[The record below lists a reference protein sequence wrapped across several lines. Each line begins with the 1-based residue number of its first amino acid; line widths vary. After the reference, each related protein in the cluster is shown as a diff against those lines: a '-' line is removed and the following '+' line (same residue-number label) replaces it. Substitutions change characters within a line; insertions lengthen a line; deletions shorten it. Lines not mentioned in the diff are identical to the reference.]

1 MNFAVDTTFFGHEE
15 AYSKKLSLS
24 TSLFTKDLL
33 DGFEQ
38 LGKSADFTLIVSENH
53 VELMNYLFPNYK
65 KIVIRWWPLTIVS
78 EISGGKIK
86 ATRLLKKLGIYSRIV
101 SKHNFDLIW
110 FPFTLQCTYV
120 STNIKGVCTIH
131 DLYDVHRR
139 DNQESFKEICNPQKN
154 SIVCISNYTKN
165 DVIKTFGYKN
175 YIPVIPNS
183 VVFAEKC
190 LEEIPDLKKTF
201 ILDINAYIQKK
212 NPVTLLKAYN
222 LIKDNT
228 DCDLVFCGAYKEDEC
243 FSQIT
248 SFIKD
253 HSLTDRVHLYFRISE
268 VQKNWLLNNAKL
280 FVTPSLFEGFGRTP
294 VEAAMS
300 RIPVISTK
308 ETSLEEATMS
318 LCHYVQIPTD
328 ENELASLMIE
338 VLKNPDTD
346 ERLEYISN
354 KLKNEYNPQNC
365 AEKYLQI
372 FQNLCN

>member
-1 MNFAVDTTFFGHEE
+1 MNIAVDTTFFGHEE

-38 LGKSADFTLIVSENH
+38 LGKSGDFTLIVSENH

-65 KIVIRWWPLTIVS
+65 KIVIRWWPLTIAS
-78 EISGGKIK
+78 KISGGKIK
-86 ATRLLKKLGIYSRIV
+86 ATRLLKKLGIYSCIV

-110 FPFTLQCTYV
+110 FPFTLERTYV
-120 STNIKGVCTIH
+120 STKFKGLCTIH
-131 DLYDVHRR
+131 DIYGVHRR

-165 DVIKTFGYKN
+165 DVVKTFGYKN
-175 YIPVIPNS
+175 HIPVIPNS
-183 VVFAEKC
+183 VVFAEKSQQEMPE
-190 LEEIPDLKKTF
+190 LRKPF
-201 ILDINAYIQKK
+201 ILDLNAYIQKK
-212 NPVTLLKAYN
+212 NPMTLLKAFSN
-222 LIKDNT
+222 IKDNT

-268 VQKNWLLNNAKL
+268 VQKNWLLNNSKL

-318 LCHYVQIPTD
+318 LCHYVQNPTD

-346 ERLEYISN
+346 EQLEYISN

>member
-1 MNFAVDTTFFGHEE
+1 MNIAVDTTFFGHEE

-65 KIVIRWWPLTIVS
+65 KIVIRWWPLTIAS
-78 EISGGKIK
+78 KISGGKIK

-110 FPFTLQCTYV
+110 FPFTLERTYV
-120 STNIKGVCTIH
+120 STKIKGICTIH
-131 DLYDVHRR
+131 DIYGVHRR
-139 DNQESFKEICNPQKN
+139 NNLESFKEICNPQKN

-165 DVIKTFGYKN
+165 DVVKTFGYQN
-175 YIPVIPNS
+175 HIPVIPNS
-183 VVFAEKC
+183 VVFSEKSQQ
-190 LEEIPDLKKTF
+190 EIQDLKKAF

-212 NPVTLLKAYN
+212 NPITLLKAYN

-243 FSQIT
+243 FSQIQAYV
-248 SFIKD
+248 SQ
-253 HSLTDRVHLYFRISE
+253 HSLADRVHTLFRITE
-268 VQKNWLLNNAKL
+268 PQKNWLLYNAKL
-280 FVTPSLFEGFGRTP
+280 FVSPSLFEGFGRTP
-294 VEAAMS
+294 VEAAMNK
-300 RIPVISTK
+300 IPVISTK

-318 LCHYVQIPTD
+318 LCHYVQNSTD
-328 ENELASLMIE
+328 ENELAKLIIK
-338 VLKNPDTD
+338 VLNNPDTD
-346 ERLEYISN
+346 EQLESISN

-365 AEKYLQI
+365 AKKYLDI
-372 FQNLCN
+372 FQTLSK